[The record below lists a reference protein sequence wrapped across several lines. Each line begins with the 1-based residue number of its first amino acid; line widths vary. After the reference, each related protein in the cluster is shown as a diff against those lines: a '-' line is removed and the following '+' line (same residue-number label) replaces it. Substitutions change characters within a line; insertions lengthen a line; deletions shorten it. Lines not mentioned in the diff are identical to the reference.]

1 MTDERVGRL
10 AELAVRFGANVQD
23 GQVVAVSTEPGKEP
37 LARAVADAAYRAG
50 AKFVDVSTFDLH
62 VKRSRLLHGSS
73 DALGFV
79 PPWLGERVL
88 ELGRERGASV
98 SLTGVVEPDL
108 LKDIDPERVGKDTW
122 PALEEWAV
130 VVAERSV
137 NWTAIPCPTTD
148 WAGLVFP
155 DLAPDDGLARLWQE
169 VARCCRLD
177 EPDPVAAWTQRQQEL
192 ARVASELDSLRF
204 DQLHYEGPGTDLTI
218 GLLPSSRWITARFET
233 AWGLRHMPN
242 IPSEETFT
250 SPDPERVDGVVR
262 STKPLVRSGTV
273 IRDLEVEFRGG
284 RAVRVEAS
292 AGGESLDAMTSV
304 DEGAA
309 RLGEV
314 ALVDNDSRVGKT
326 GMVFYDTLLDE
337 NAASHVALGR
347 GFPFAVDDEDME
359 RVNHSKVHVDFMV
372 GSDELTVTGVTP
384 GGERVVVLAGGRFQL

>member
-1 MTDERVGRL
+1 MTDERVERL
-10 AELAVRFGANVQD
+10 AELAVRFAANVQD

-73 DALGFV
+73 DAIGFV

-88 ELGRERGASV
+88 ELGRARGASV
-98 SLTGVVEPDL
+98 ALTGTVEPDL

-122 PALEEWAV
+122 PALEEWAI

-137 NWTAIPCPTTD
+137 NWTAVPCPTRD
-148 WAGLVFP
+148 WAGLLFP
-155 DLAPDDGLARLWQE
+155 DLGPEQGLERLWDE

-177 EPDPVAAWTQRQQEL
+177 EPDPVAAWTERQDEL
-192 ARVASELDSLRF
+192 ARVASELNSRRF
-204 DQLHYEGPGTDLTI
+204 DHLHYEGPGTDLTI

-250 SPDPERVDGVVR
+250 TPDPERVDGVVR

-284 RAVRVEAS
+284 LAVRVEAS
-292 AGGESLDAMTSV
+292 AGGESLDAMTGV
-304 DEGAA
+304 DAGAA

-337 NAASHVALGR
+337 NAASHLALGR
-347 GFPFAVDDEDME
+347 GFPFTVGDEDME

-372 GSDELTVTGVTP
+372 GSDELEVTGVTSS
-384 GGERVVVLAGGRFQL
+384 GERAPVLSGGRFQV